1 MIGNNQIIL
10 NAASIK
16 EAFENYLNDHM
27 YRANHIEVTSV
38 KMNSSGAS
46 ATIFIKPVA
55 PKEDTS

>member
-10 NAASIK
+10 NAASIM
-16 EAFENYLNDHM
+16 EGLEDYLNNHM
-27 YRANHIEVTSV
+27 YKANHIEVTSV